1 MKTKTLLTLTALT
14 SVLMAGCTNDE
25 PLVTLQKDNHGPIG
39 SSVAKSRTV
48 EDVLDIPVI
57 GSDQNV
63 IYCYYFILIGDGMDF
78 VMGTFYLMFL
88 NQVIL

>member
-39 SSVAKSRTV
+39 RSEERRGGK
-48 EDVLDIPVI
+48 EC
-57 GSDQNV
+57 GS
-63 IYCYYFILIGDGMDF
+63 
-78 VMGTFYLMFL
+78 
-88 NQVIL
+88 